1 MKYHCPLLWGRQIYI
16 LKPLANSSQGRPWC
30 RCWWSISAKSCQPAA
45 SRSICI
51 DEKEGSRWADLI
63 QYDGQTVLVEGGRWS
78 TEMAGRPLLAPFGVI
93 KSTSSRTCST
103 AVHWSSGQL
112 EYSIWNGTKWRIKIW
127 MGVVMIRIIR
137 LLSNC
142 AGDAVSQWKTENVRN
157 ASGVL
162 MMVRCR
168 EMEESKSV
176 AAGWIRS

>member
-1 MKYHCPLLWGRQIYI
+1 MAINEISLPIIMRAADIHTEAIGQLITGTALVSVLMKYIGKVMSAC
-16 LKPLANSSQGRPWC
+16 SQSVNLHRWERRVSMSWSHPI
-30 RCWWSISAKSCQPAA
+30 WWTDSFSGGGQMKH
-45 SRSICI
+45 R
-51 DEKEGSRWADLI
+51 
-63 QYDGQTVLVEGGRWS
+63 DGWS
-78 TEMAGRPLLAPFGVI
+78 TSARPIWCHQKHLLQDLL
-93 KSTSSRTCST
+93 
-103 AVHWSSGQL
+103 HWSSGQL

-176 AAGWIRS
+176 AAGWIPF